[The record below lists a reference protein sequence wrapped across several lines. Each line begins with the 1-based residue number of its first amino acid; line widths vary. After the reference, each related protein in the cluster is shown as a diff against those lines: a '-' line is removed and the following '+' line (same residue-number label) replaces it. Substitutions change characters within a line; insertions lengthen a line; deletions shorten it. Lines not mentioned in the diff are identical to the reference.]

1 MILQSFPKP
10 AQYRMMLSGLVFSFF
25 INLQAQTILNTE
37 NMAAPTDSALLL
49 GTSLD
54 GNFQAGNVNLAQINT
69 TLLLGKRVNRHMVR
83 FSGAYRYLS
92 KDERVISSDIISQFR
107 YNYALDQHSVYAF
120 TQTQKVKSLKMNYR
134 FLLGGGYR
142 HNFYRKDKDYFDI
155 STGLFYEKELYLRD
169 SPNEVNIQ
177 NVRLSN
183 SAFIRYTIAPKTY
196 INTSVYYQLN
206 LTNIRDLRFYFEPR
220 LYHDFSKVS
229 TYLTGQLRYHSTPYV
244 DVKPADL
251 ILLLGFEFNF

>member
-1 MILQSFPKP
+1 
-10 AQYRMMLSGLVFSFF
+10 MMLSGLVFSFF
-25 INLQAQTILNTE
+25 INLHAQTILNTE

-92 KDERVISSDIISQFR
+92 KDERVISSDLISQFR

-155 STGLFYEKELYLRD
+155 STGLFYEKELYLKD
-169 SPNEVNIQ
+169 SANEVNIQ
-177 NVRLSN
+177 NIRWSN

-206 LTNIRDLRFYFEPR
+206 LTHIADLRFYLEPR

-229 TYLTGQLRYHSTPYV
+229 TYLTSQFRYHTTPYV
-244 DVKPADL
+244 DVKRADL
-251 ILLLGFEFNF
+251 LLLVGFEFNL

>member
-1 MILQSFPKP
+1 MTLQTFPKP
-10 AQYRMMLSGLVFSFF
+10 AHYRMMLSGLVFCFF

-37 NMAAPTDSALLL
+37 NMTAPTDSALLL
-49 GTSLD
+49 STSLD
-54 GNFQAGNVNLAQINT
+54 GNFQAGNINLTQINT
-69 TLLLGKRVNRHMVR
+69 TLVLGKRVNRHMVR
-83 FSGAYRYLS
+83 FSGGYRYLS
-92 KDERVISSDIISQFR
+92 QNERVISSDIVSQFR
-107 YNYALDQHSVYAF
+107 YNYALDHHSVYAF

-169 SPNEVNIQ
+169 SPDEVNIQ
-177 NVRLSN
+177 NIRLSN
-183 SAFIRYTIAPKTY
+183 SAFIRYTFAPKTY

-251 ILLLGFEFNF
+251 ILLVGFQFNL